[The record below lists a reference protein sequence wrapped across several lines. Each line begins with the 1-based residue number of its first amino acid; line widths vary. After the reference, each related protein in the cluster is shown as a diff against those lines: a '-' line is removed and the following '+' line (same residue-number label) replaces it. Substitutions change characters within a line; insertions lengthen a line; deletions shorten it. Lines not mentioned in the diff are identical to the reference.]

1 MTPEKRVQVLVENA
15 VEYAGGRS
23 KLARLLG
30 VTPNAITEWRK
41 GRSFPNAYHLIRIQD
56 LLKRVACV
64 IFALIASAQAPEI
77 GAIGQP
83 LGHSQTAGRRR
94 KKPLSGSG
102 QSTDCASIARHWRR
116 FWRWLISKVDPSP
129 LRPAL

>member
-64 IFALIASAQAPEI
+64 IFALIASAQAPEN
-77 GAIGQP
+77 GVIGQRSAT
-83 LGHSQTAGRRR
+83 SQQAARRR
-94 KKPLSGSG
+94 KTPMSGG
-102 QSTDCASIARHWRR
+102 GHTTDCASFPGWIRAL
-116 FWRWLISKVDPSP
+116 WRWLIGEIDPSP
-129 LRPAL
+129 LRTTL